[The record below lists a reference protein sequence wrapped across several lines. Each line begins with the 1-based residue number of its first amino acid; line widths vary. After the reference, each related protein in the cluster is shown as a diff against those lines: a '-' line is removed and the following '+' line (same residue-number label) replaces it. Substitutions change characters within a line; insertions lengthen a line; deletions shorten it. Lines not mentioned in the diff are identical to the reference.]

1 VSAKYDVAHGLHPA
15 ALVHLASE
23 PRARNLLADL
33 EIADY
38 VPTDDA
44 AATQAAVDHLLDIV
58 AAAFVID
65 A

>member
-1 VSAKYDVAHGLHPA
+1 VPAKHDVAHELHPA
-15 ALVHLASE
+15 ALVRLVTG
-23 PRARNLLADL
+23 PRARNILADI

-38 VPTDDA
+38 VSTDDA

>member
-1 VSAKYDVAHGLHPA
+1 VSAKYDVAHKRHPA
-15 ALVHLASE
+15 ALVRLGTG
-23 PRARNLLADL
+23 PRARNLLADI